1 MQLAA
6 CSTFPILIQRAPHEA
21 QLRTTVRHHGST
33 TAGYA
38 LVYTYSGIC
47 TRLEHSIRHCPVRP
61 GSLNKCV
68 REHSAHCFLWQQ
80 ITAAHTL
87 QKKWSRVLRREVRAP
102 SVGEGNPSRSW
113 SHAASRATLLHPD
126 PAFKWPIGFLLL
138 SDFSQLVTWDY
149 KNHRPCQRAFS
160 YVARKS
166 FSNPNNIAPMA
177 PYQP

>member
-1 MQLAA
+1 MKLFGKKIVAIVKSMKASQK
-6 CSTFPILIQRAPHEA
+6 
-21 QLRTTVRHHGST
+21 RTRIHVNIPESK
-33 TAGYA
+33 
-38 LVYTYSGIC
+38 
-47 TRLEHSIRHCPVRP
+47 SIV
-61 GSLNKCV
+61 KV
-68 REHSAHCFLWQQ
+68 VE
-80 ITAAHTL
+80 
-87 QKKWSRVLRREVRAP
+87 P

-138 SDFSQLVTWDY
+138 SDCSQPVTWDY
-149 KNHRPCQRAFS
+149 NNRRPCQRVFN